1 MTDAGVYVLKDDR
14 TLVALQSAQ
23 FMRESEFQAL
33 LADFP
38 QLLAGEQMD
47 AQDPRRFLLVARE
60 RKVASDAASEGR
72 WFLDH
77 LFVDQDGVPTLVEV
91 KRQSDVRL
99 RREVIGQLMEY
110 AANAVAFWPPES
122 LRTDFE
128 ARCTIQELDA
138 GAELARHLGEGADT
152 GAFWAAAG
160 ANLRAG
166 RIRLLLVAD
175 LITPELRR
183 IVEFMNAQM
192 QPAEL
197 LAVELRQFQGEGLRA
212 LTPLLIGRTPD
223 AVQPQ
228 RARSA
233 APAWT
238 PDVIV
243 EALSGEPAAQAAA
256 EEIVR
261 WTQIHADRVQTTA
274 SGATGPAFQH
284 AGAWLYPFL
293 INIQGDLT
301 LFFDYL
307 ADRPVYAVRERR
319 EAWAA
324 DLVAAGLPVSTR
336 DLDGRQSLK
345 LADLTPITTQAFLQA
360 MESFKTRLLQSAQ

>member
-1 MTDAGVYVLKDDR
+1 MTNAGVYVLKDDR
-14 TLVALQSAQ
+14 TLVAMQSAE
-23 FMRESEFQAL
+23 FVRESEFQAL

-38 QLLAGEQMD
+38 QLLAGEQMN

-110 AANAVAFWPPES
+110 AANAVAFWPPQS

-128 ARCTIQELDA
+128 ARCALQELDA
-138 GAELARHLGEGADT
+138 GAELARHLRDGADVD
-152 GAFWAAAG
+152 AFWAAAG

-212 LTPLLIGRTPD
+212 LAPLVIGRTEE
-223 AVQPQ
+223 AVEQK
-228 RARSA
+228 RTRSA
-233 APAWT
+233 APSWT
-238 PDVIV
+238 PQAIV
-243 EALSGEPAAQAAA
+243 EALDGEARTAAQ
-256 EEIVR
+256 EIVR
-261 WTQIHADRVQTTA
+261 WTQTHADRVQTTA

-293 INIQGDLT
+293 INRQGDLT

-307 ADRPVYAVRERR
+307 VDRPVYAVRERR
-319 EAWAA
+319 EAWAV
-324 DLVAAGLPVSTR
+324 DLAAAGLPVSTQ
-336 DLDGRQSLK
+336 DLDGRQVLK
-345 LADLTPITTQAFLQA
+345 LAELTLASTQAFLRA
-360 MESFKTRLLQSAQ
+360 MDGFKARFSASAD